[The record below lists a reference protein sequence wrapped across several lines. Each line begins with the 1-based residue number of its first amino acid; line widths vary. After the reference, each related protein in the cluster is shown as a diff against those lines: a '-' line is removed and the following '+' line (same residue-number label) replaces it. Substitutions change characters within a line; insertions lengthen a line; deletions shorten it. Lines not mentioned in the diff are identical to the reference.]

1 MISQPQENEFLPYFN
16 TYIKLVP
23 EGADV
28 LECLEDNIMDTEEL
42 LLSIPKSKHEYRYAE
57 GKWTIKDILQHMI
70 DTERIF
76 CYRAMRFA
84 RFDETP
90 LPGYDEDNFAKQ
102 TFANKRTV
110 DSLLDEFDQVRNC
123 TLAMFR
129 SFDKSVYANAGLSS
143 GHTLSV
149 RAIAYIIAGHELHHM
164 NVIRE
169 RYLK

>member
-1 MISQPQENEFLPYFN
+1 MTPPLENEFLPYFN
-16 TYIKLVP
+16 NYIKLVP

-28 LECLEDNIMDTEEL
+28 MECLEDNIMDTEEL

-90 LPGYDEDNFAKQ
+90 LPGYDEDKFAKQ
-102 TFANKRTV
+102 TFANKRTL

-129 SFDKSVYANAGLSS
+129 SFDKSVYTNAGMSS

-169 RYLK
+169 KYLK